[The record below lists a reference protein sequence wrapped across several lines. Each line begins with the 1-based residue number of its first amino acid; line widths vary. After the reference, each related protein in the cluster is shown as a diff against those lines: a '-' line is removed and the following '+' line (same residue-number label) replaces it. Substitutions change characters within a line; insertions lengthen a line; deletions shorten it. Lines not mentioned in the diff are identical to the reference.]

1 MGVEVSDV
9 CTDKEP
15 DCITFYSN
23 GISNDSNHETAPN
36 HHDGS
41 DTYEHIN
48 EAPEMQ
54 SSEESTE
61 AKEYEV
67 KECTTEN
74 TVEVSE
80 LHQNEKY
87 DEEENAVNSHL
98 KACLPKEKEKSE
110 TQNKK
115 DNNKSRVSIKQA
127 SRPVAANVRTKHTV
141 PQPFALATEKRA
153 SIGTRPTGIQ
163 PDASTGVN
171 KLSSAN
177 NVRHPNT
184 AKPSQQISHMVSRK
198 PLQPDNK
205 KHPDEEDSCSV
216 ASSTAASTQAI
227 KSKATASSA
236 PTFRCTER
244 AEKRKEFYTKLEEK
258 HQALE
263 AQKSQSEARTKVG
276 YFLKYLS
283 TRKYSTLSPSLM
295 MEEKEAAIKQLRKSL
310 TFKANPMPS
319 FYHEGPPPKVEL
331 KKLPP
336 TRAKSPKLGR
346 RKSFGDA
353 VNSSQ
358 GDKVKTAGALGSRRS
373 LGIYKE
379 EITTNGS
386 TIIKDQSNI
395 HNGNAI
401 YKFKDESN
409 KVEEINE
416 SIVTKING
424 QGNVDIAVQS

>member
-1 MGVEVSDV
+1 MFLYCSAMGVEVSDV
-9 CTDKEP
+9 CMDKEP

-48 EAPEMQ
+48 EAPEIQ

-87 DEEENAVNSHL
+87 EEEENAVNSHL

-263 AQKSQSEARTKVG
+263 AQKSQSEARTK
-276 YFLKYLS
+276 
-283 TRKYSTLSPSLM
+283 
-295 MEEKEAAIKQLRKSL
+295 EEKEAAIKQLRKSL

-336 TRAKSPKLGR
+336 TRAKSPKMGR

-373 LGIYKE
+373 LGIYKQE
-379 EITTNGS
+379 TTTNGS
-386 TIIKDQSNI
+386 SIIKDQSNI

-409 KVEEINE
+409 KVEEIKE